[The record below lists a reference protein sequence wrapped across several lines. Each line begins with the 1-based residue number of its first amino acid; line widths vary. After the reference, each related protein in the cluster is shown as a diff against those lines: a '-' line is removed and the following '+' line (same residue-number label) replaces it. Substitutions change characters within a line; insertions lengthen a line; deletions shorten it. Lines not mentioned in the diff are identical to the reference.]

1 MKFQTRDILPL
12 AAIVGVIALAA
23 MGLHFWIGL
32 GLFVVDI
39 GLLILFAR
47 RKHNNAPRQIPPMRT
62 VVSEFE
68 LTESPV
74 PSMPKPA
81 TPKPVG
87 NEFYQPLLSALR
99 SGGYVLN
106 APVVYTDTMPITA
119 EDIIISIAH
128 IMQEKGDNI
137 QAMTMVIPT
146 MYSLIWEHTEE
157 AIKRY
162 SDIEL
167 IKLHIASSVYFKAK
181 VEVKP

>member
-1 MKFQTRDILPL
+1 MNFQTRDILPL
-12 AAIVGVIALAA
+12 SAIVGVIALAV
-23 MGLHFWIGL
+23 MGLNFWIGL
-32 GLFVVDI
+32 GLFALDI

-47 RKHNNAPRQIPPMRT
+47 RKHNDAPRQIPPMKT

-74 PSMPKPA
+74 PSTPRPA
-81 TPKPVG
+81 TPKPLG

-99 SGGYVLN
+99 SGGYILD
-106 APVVYTDTMPITA
+106 APVVYTDIMPITA

-137 QAMTMVIPT
+137 QAMTRVIPT
-146 MYSLIWEHTEE
+146 MYNLIWDHTED
-157 AIKRY
+157 ATKRY

-167 IKLHIASSVYFKAK
+167 IKIHIASSVYFKAK